1 MVKNQ
6 TNETEELEIFNIGK
20 KYKKRTVLKN
30 VSLHVKKGE
39 AVGLLG
45 PNGAGKTTCF
55 YCVTG
60 LITPDYGD
68 VYIGGQDI
76 TDMPMYKRARMGIGY
91 LPQEASIFR
100 TLSVEDNIKAILQ
113 IVIDDENQREDMLE
127 ELLNEF
133 SIAHLRKSPA
143 LALSGGERRRLEI
156 ARALASKPSFIL
168 LDEPLAGIDPIAVG
182 EIRTLVSQLKNRGL
196 GVLIT
201 DHNVRETLD
210 IIDRAYIL
218 HGGTVLMEGPPD
230 EIVANEEVRKVY
242 LGDNFSL

>member
-156 ARALASKPSFIL
+156 ARALASRPSFIL
-168 LDEPLAGIDPIAVG
+168 LDEPLAGIDPIAVV

-218 HGGTVLMEGPPD
+218 HGGTVLMEGTPD

>member
-1 MVKNQ
+1 MKRNKKND
-6 TNETEELEIFNIGK
+6 ESVLEIFNLGK
-20 KYKKRTVLKN
+20 KYKNRSVLKN
-30 VSLHVKKGE
+30 VSLHVKQGE

-55 YCVTG
+55 YCIIG
-60 LITPDYGD
+60 LVTPDYGD
-68 VYIGGQDI
+68 VHLGGEDI
-76 TDMPMYKRARMGIGY
+76 TTMPMYKRARMGIGY

-100 TLSVEDNIKAILQ
+100 SLTVEDNIKAILE
-113 IVIDDENQREDMLE
+113 IVEEDENKREAKLE
-127 ELLNEF
+127 ELLSEF

-143 LALSGGERRRLEI
+143 VALSGGERRRLEI
-156 ARALASKPSFIL
+156 ARALASNPEFIL

-182 EIRTLVSQLKNRGL
+182 EIRSLVSQLKNRGL

-218 HGGTVLMEGPPD
+218 HGGCVLMEGTPE
-230 EIVANEEVRKVY
+230 EIVQNKEVRKVY
-242 LGDNFSL
+242 LGEDFAM

>member
-1 MVKNQ
+1 MIKKQN
-6 TNETEELEIFNIGK
+6 NETEELEIFNIGK

-76 TDMPMYKRARMGIGY
+76 TNMPMYKRARMGIGY

-113 IVIDDENQREDMLE
+113 IVMDDENQREDMLE
-127 ELLNEF
+127 ELLSEF
-133 SIAHLRKSPA
+133 SIAHLRHSPA

-156 ARALASKPSFIL
+156 ARALASRPSFIL

-218 HGGTVLMEGPPD
+218 HGGTVLMEGTPD

>member
-1 MVKNQ
+1 MVMRKN
-6 TNETEELEIFNIGK
+6 NEKNVLEIFNIGK

-30 VSLHVKKGE
+30 VSLHVRKGE

-60 LITPDYGD
+60 LIMPDYGD
-68 VYIGGQDI
+68 VYINGQDI
-76 TDMPMYKRARMGIGY
+76 TDMPMYKRAKMGIGY
-91 LPQEASIFR
+91 LPQESSIFR
-100 TLSVEDNIKAILQ
+100 TLSVEDNIKGILQ
-113 IVIDDENQREDMLE
+113 VVCDSESERENMLE

-156 ARALASKPSFIL
+156 ARALACKPSFIL

-182 EIRTLVSQLKNRGL
+182 EIRSLVAQLKNRGL

-218 HGGTVLMEGPPD
+218 HAGAVLMEGTPQQ
-230 EIVANEEVRKVY
+230 IVANEEVRKVY

>member
-1 MVKNQ
+1 MTKNQ
-6 TNETEELEIFNIGK
+6 KNETEELEIFNIGK

-68 VYIGGQDI
+68 VYVGGKDI

-113 IVIDDENQREDMLE
+113 IVIEDENERENMLE
-127 ELLNEF
+127 ELLSEF

-156 ARALASKPSFIL
+156 ARALASKPDFIL

-218 HGGTVLMEGPPD
+218 HGGTVLMEGTPD

-242 LGDNFSL
+242 LGDNFTL

>member
-1 MVKNQ
+1 MAIRKKND
-6 TNETEELEIFNIGK
+6 TDVLEIFNIGK

-30 VSLHVKKGE
+30 VSLHVRKGE

-68 VYIGGQDI
+68 VYINGQDI
-76 TDMPMYKRARMGIGY
+76 TDMPMYKRAKMGIGY
-91 LPQEASIFR
+91 LPQESSIFR
-100 TLSVEDNIKAILQ
+100 TLSVEDNIKGILE
-113 IVIDDENQREDMLE
+113 IVSDSESERENMLE

-156 ARALASKPSFIL
+156 ARALACKPSFIL

-182 EIRTLVSQLKNRGL
+182 EIRSLVAQLKNRGL

-218 HGGTVLMEGPPD
+218 HAGAVLMEGTPQQ
-230 EIVANEEVRKVY
+230 IVANEEVRKVY

>member
-1 MVKNQ
+1 MVMRRNNEKNV
-6 TNETEELEIFNIGK
+6 LEIFNIGK

-30 VSLHVKKGE
+30 VSLHVRKGE

-68 VYIGGQDI
+68 VYINGQDI
-76 TDMPMYKRARMGIGY
+76 TDMPMYKRAKMGIGY
-91 LPQEASIFR
+91 LPQESSIFR
-100 TLSVEDNIKAILQ
+100 TLSVEDNIKGILQ
-113 IVIDDENQREDMLE
+113 IVSDSESERENMLE

-156 ARALASKPSFIL
+156 ARALACKPGFIL

-182 EIRTLVSQLKNRGL
+182 EIRSLVAQLKNRGL

-218 HGGTVLMEGPPD
+218 HAGAVLMEGTPQQ
-230 EIVANEEVRKVY
+230 IVANEEVRKVY

>member
-1 MVKNQ
+1 MKAIKKND
-6 TNETEELEIFNIGK
+6 TEVLEIFNIGK

-30 VSLHVKKGE
+30 VSLHVRKGE

-68 VYIGGQDI
+68 VYVNGQDI
-76 TDMPMYKRARMGIGY
+76 TDLPMYKRARMGIGY
-91 LPQEASIFR
+91 LPQESSIFR
-100 TLSVEDNIKAILQ
+100 SLSVEDNIKGILQ
-113 IVIDDENQREDMLE
+113 IVEEDESRRENTLE

-156 ARALASKPSFIL
+156 ARALACRPSFIL
-168 LDEPLAGIDPIAVG
+168 LDEPLAGIDPIAVN
-182 EIRTLVSQLKNRGL
+182 EIRMLVSQLKNRGL

-218 HGGTVLMEGPPD
+218 HSGTVLMEGTPE
-230 EIVANEEVRKVY
+230 EIVANEDVRKVY